1 MKNSIIISE
10 SYNVG
15 PTGIVVKNLVDGFI
29 QNKYIPLIV
38 TYSFKEDGLNRAN
51 LSLTKKTPKNRFL
64 TGDQIY
70 KAKMILFR
78 SLIDLVYSEKDI
90 KTVKNSFRLKFQT
103 NTLEFVLVIMS
114 GAIPIRL
121 LRLGYKLAKLYE
133 IPFIVHA
140 TDPLPSPVPWGE
152 KSIYRKA
159 VLKAIKPFYSKADLI
174 SATNP
179 LMLDYQ
185 LNALK
190 LQYKKSFVLYNP
202 TGVFKEF
209 NSLAIKKNTFLYLGS
224 LYGKRNPE
232 VLIDMFII
240 LLDTIADAKL
250 IFVGSAISL
259 SDYSIPRDKL
269 KNFKVVGWTDNPEK
283 HIEEA
288 EILLDY
294 NANIE
299 NDVFIASKLTK
310 YVGYNRKIL
319 ALSGKHSA
327 PEDFIENQENIG
339 IWNASFLK
347 KDFVQKSIQALN
359 TDISDWSKRAKFCK
373 SKNAD
378 IQIKEFVELVNK
390 N

>member
-1 MKNSIIISE
+1 
-10 SYNVG
+10 
-15 PTGIVVKNLVDGFI
+15 
-29 QNKYIPLIV
+29 
-38 TYSFKEDGLNRAN
+38 
-51 LSLTKKTPKNRFL
+51 
-64 TGDQIY
+64 
-70 KAKMILFR
+70 
-78 SLIDLVYSEKDI
+78 
-90 KTVKNSFRLKFQT
+90 
-103 NTLEFVLVIMS
+103 MS